1 MRGTSTSGDP
11 LPHSNTWLDARIE
24 TRSTF
29 TGTAHA
35 PATPAGGALARVYA
49 VFPAAIRLSCG
60 IAVALVALV
69 VRTPPVNVPLLAT
82 VVTVLTVWSLV
93 FYRRAVKNGASA
105 RLVVVDLG
113 LTVATCL
120 LMPWLV
126 TPDLLPG
133 GVSWIA
139 VLASTSV
146 IVCQFALP
154 TWAGVLAGVVVT
166 VAYVIGANWTGSP
179 EEAGAHAVILLFQT
193 VFGAGLV
200 YLTMRSS
207 RAADRAFA
215 AYERSQKEAVIA
227 RAAREAERRQNRD
240 LHDTVLST
248 LTIVGLGAVG
258 PYSRALRARAAA
270 DLQALIDPAR
280 VAVAD
285 PLSRVALDAR
295 LQRVLDAMPMRVTE
309 SLEPCNVP
317 LVAAEGIAD
326 SAAAALSNVARHA
339 PDAAAWLRLHRA
351 GNTVVVEVIDAGPG
365 FDPGRIP
372 THRYGLR
379 ESVVGRMASI
389 GGAALVDS
397 APGRGTRIRLEWTDD
412 G

>member
-1 MRGTSTSGDP
+1 M
-11 LPHSNTWLDARIE
+11 PHSNTWLDARIE

-29 TGTAHA
+29 TGTARA

-82 VVTVLTVWSLV
+82 VVTVLTVWSVV

-166 VAYVIGANWTGSP
+166 VAYVIGAN
-179 EEAGAHAVILLFQT
+179 L
-193 VFGAGLV
+193 
-200 YLTMRSS
+200 
-207 RAADRAFA
+207 DR
-215 AYERSQKEAVIA
+215 Q
-227 RAAREAERRQNRD
+227 
-240 LHDTVLST
+240 
-248 LTIVGLGAVG
+248 
-258 PYSRALRARAAA
+258 
-270 DLQALIDPAR
+270 
-280 VAVAD
+280 
-285 PLSRVALDAR
+285 
-295 LQRVLDAMPMRVTE
+295 
-309 SLEPCNVP
+309 
-317 LVAAEGIAD
+317 
-326 SAAAALSNVARHA
+326 
-339 PDAAAWLRLHRA
+339 
-351 GNTVVVEVIDAGPG
+351 
-365 FDPGRIP
+365 
-372 THRYGLR
+372 
-379 ESVVGRMASI
+379 
-389 GGAALVDS
+389 
-397 APGRGTRIRLEWTDD
+397 PGRGGRARRDPAVPDRVRGRAGLPDDAQQPRRRPGVRRLRAQPRRRR
-412 G
+412 